1 MRHLDADTRAR
12 LCHAR
17 ERLREVRDTS
27 PLDAIAREAG
37 MSRFHFLRTYAAV
50 FGVTPHQD
58 RVDARI
64 ERARHLLVLGEAP
77 VTEVC
82 FAVGFSSLGSFS
94 ALFHRRVGEPPS
106 RYRRRYHALG
116 GVPTALPREVAPGCL
131 TLLWAAW
138 ESPQF
143 WRSGSDAAR

>member
-1 MRHLDADTRAR
+1 
-12 LCHAR
+12 
-17 ERLREVRDTS
+17 
-27 PLDAIAREAG
+27 
-37 MSRFHFLRTYAAV
+37 MSRFHFQRTYAAV
-50 FGVTPHQD
+50 FGATPHQD

-82 FAVGFSSLGSFS
+82 FEVGFSSLGSFS

-106 RYRRRYHALG
+106 MYRRKYHALG
-116 GVPTALPREVAPGCL
+116 GVPTALPPAMAPGCL
-131 TLLWAAW
+131 TLMWAAW

-143 WRSGSDAAR
+143 WRSAADAGR